1 MATLST
7 RYKAYPSYTPSGVEW
22 LGEIPAHWE
31 AKRLKNVL
39 RLNPSGTEIRRL
51 PSDTMVSFVPMEA
64 VGDYGG
70 LDLSLTK
77 ALSDIGD
84 GYTHFRDGD
93 ILVAKITPSFE
104 NGKGA
109 LTNELVNGIGFGST
123 ELHVLRCTFDLDVW
137 YAFYLTLASV
147 FRKLGEAEM
156 YGAAGQK
163 RVPESFISNLV
174 HPLPP
179 LPEQRAIA
187 TFLDRETDKIDELVS
202 QKERLIKL
210 LQEKRT
216 AIITLAVTQGLD
228 PDAPTKDSGIEW
240 LGEIPEYW
248 EVKRL
253 KSFANVQLSNV
264 DKKSEEG
271 QAQVLLCNY
280 VDVYY
285 NERIG
290 SGIDFMSATATED
303 EVHRFALR
311 KGDVLITKDSE
322 SWTDIAVP
330 AVVAQDLPDVLC
342 GYHLAHIRPHSI
354 CDGGYLSRAFSAAG
368 MRDQFQVSANGITRY
383 GLSGDDIRS
392 GDFPFPPLS
401 EQQTITEFLDRET
414 AKIDELAAKIR
425 EAIDRLKELR
435 TALISAAVTGQID
448 VREEEA

>member
-1 MATLST
+1 MA
-7 RYKAYPSYTPSGVEW
+7 
-22 LGEIPAHWE
+22 GEIPAH
-31 AKRLKNVL
+31 
-39 RLNPSGTEIRRL
+39 
-51 PSDTMVSFVPMEA
+51 
-64 VGDYGG
+64 
-70 LDLSLTK
+70 
-77 ALSDIGD
+77 
-84 GYTHFRDGD
+84 
-93 ILVAKITPSFE
+93 
-104 NGKGA
+104 
-109 LTNELVNGIGFGST
+109 
-123 ELHVLRCTFDLDVW
+123 
-137 YAFYLTLASV
+137 
-147 FRKLGEAEM
+147 
-156 YGAAGQK
+156 
-163 RVPESFISNLV
+163 
-174 HPLPP
+174 
-179 LPEQRAIA
+179 
-187 TFLDRETDKIDELVS
+187 
-202 QKERLIKL
+202 
-210 LQEKRT
+210 
-216 AIITLAVTQGLD
+216 
-228 PDAPTKDSGIEW
+228 
-240 LGEIPEYW
+240 W

-392 GDFPFPPLS
+392 GEFPFPPLS